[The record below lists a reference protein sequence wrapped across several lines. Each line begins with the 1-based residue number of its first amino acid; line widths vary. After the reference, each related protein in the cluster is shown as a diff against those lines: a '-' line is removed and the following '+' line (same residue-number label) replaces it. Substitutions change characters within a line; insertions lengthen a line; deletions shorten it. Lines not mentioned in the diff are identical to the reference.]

1 MDSGAPTRP
10 LDAAGE
16 CLQRGWAPIPV
27 PHRSKA
33 PVIRDWQLLRLS
45 ADALPEAF
53 PRAEMNIGV
62 LLGSPSLGL
71 IDVDLDT
78 PHARRLAVTFLPATG
93 AVFGRRSSPAS
104 HWLYKVTGEV
114 STIRFQDVSA
124 ASAERATLLECRS
137 TGTQTLVP
145 PSVHPS
151 GELVEWQRHEAPG
164 TVTATAL
171 LEATSSL
178 AAATLL
184 ARRWPEGSRHDAT
197 LALAGGL
204 LRTGWSAEAVETF
217 ILAVA
222 DAAGDDE
229 LEDRRRAIQSTVDAY
244 RTGARTVGWPRLGA
258 IIGESTIDQARRW
271 LGIKSTAER
280 SSSAT
285 VPPSL
290 SPVPPFPVEALPPL
304 AREFVVTGA
313 AALGCPPDFI
323 VPHLF
328 AFTGAIAGSSRRIEL
343 KPGFELTPIF
353 WVGVIGKPG
362 TVKSPALAYARRPI
376 QRLQQDAW
384 TRYQDAVKLWEQ
396 EKAAD
401 RGPHPQPEHYFAT
414 DTTTEAVA
422 SALMRSRGI
431 AVIHDELA
439 GWVNAFDAYR
449 KGGDRQT
456 WLSAWSGTPL
466 KPNRKTG
473 DHIYVSDPVA
483 CVLGGIQP
491 DVLSTL
497 SGEAA
502 RDDGFVPR
510 LLLCWPDAEPSPW
523 TDQIVPNEL
532 VDRMTNHLRQLR
544 LPGDVVRISRLDR
557 GAAITWATWFNEN
570 QRLLAGTEGLAAGW
584 GSKASVHLARIALV
598 LHLLA
603 LPPRRSGDPEP
614 DLSRA
619 TLEDAITILEYYR
632 SHLDRVLPAFGAS
645 RPSGRAGLTAR
656 VHRALG
662 RPGDAWVGRADLAVR
677 LGGHES
683 TEAITIALESLAAD
697 DDVEHRTTPTGGR
710 PRNEWRLVSRSN
722 WRWPGDP
729 PGQSPVAD
737 ALRSKPTRE
746 RGKGNDAIRN
756 QVELHSATRFSR
768 IHVTPVDGATGDDAD
783 LPTGWERWEEGE

>member
-1 MDSGAPTRP
+1 MDSGSPTRP
-10 LDAAGE
+10 VDAAGE
-16 CLQRGWAPIPV
+16 YLQRGWAPIPV

-33 PVIRDWQLLRLS
+33 PVIRDWQHLCLS
-45 ADALPEAF
+45 ADALPGAF
-53 PRAEMNIGV
+53 PRAELNIGV
-62 LLGSPSLGL
+62 LLGAPSQGL

-78 PHARRLAVTFLPATG
+78 PHSRRLAVTFLPATG

-104 HWLYKVTGEV
+104 HWLYKVTGEI
-114 STIRFQDVSA
+114 STIRFQDISA

-151 GELVEWQRHEAPG
+151 GEPVEWQRHDAPG
-164 TVTATAL
+164 TVTANAL
-171 LEATSSL
+171 RQATSSL

-197 LALAGGL
+197 LALASGL
-204 LRTGWSAEAVETF
+204 LRAGWSRDLVETF

-229 LEDRRRAIQSTVDAY
+229 LEDRRRAVQSTVDAY

-271 LGIKSTAER
+271 LGIRSTAER
-280 SSSAT
+280 PSPTT
-285 VPPSL
+285 VPPPL
-290 SPVPPFPVEALPPL
+290 APVPPFPVEALPPL

-362 TVKSPALAYARRPI
+362 TVKSPALAYARGPI

-384 TRYQDAVKLWEQ
+384 SRYQDAVKIWEQ
-396 EKAAD
+396 DKAAE
-401 RGPHPQPEHYFAT
+401 RSPRPQPEHFFAT

-449 KGGDRQT
+449 KAGDRQT

-491 DVLSTL
+491 DVLPTL

-510 LLLCWPDAEPSPW
+510 LLLCWPDAEPSLW
-523 TDQIVPNEL
+523 TDRSVPAEL
-532 VDRMTNHLRQLR
+532 VNHVTDHLRHLR
-544 LPGDVVRISRLDR
+544 LPGDLVRTTRLDPE
-557 GAAITWATWFNEN
+557 ATVTWASWYDEN
-570 QRLLAGTEGLAAGW
+570 QGLLTGAHGLTAGW
-584 GSKASVHLARIALV
+584 GAKASVHLARIALV

-603 LPPRRSGDPEP
+603 LPPSRPGEPEP
-614 DLSRA
+614 LLSRS
-619 TLEDAITILEYYR
+619 TLEDAITVLEYYR
-632 SHLDRVLPAFGAS
+632 AHLDRVLPAFGTPHS
-645 RPSGRAGLTAR
+645 GGRAGLAAR
-656 VHRALG
+656 VRRALG
-662 RPGDAWVGRADLAVR
+662 RSGDAWVGRADLAVR

-683 TEAITIALESLAAD
+683 ADSITGALDALASNG
-697 DDVEHRTTPTGGR
+697 DVERRTIPTGGR
-710 PRNEWRLVSRSN
+710 PREEWRLVSPS
-722 WRWPGDP
+722 GQHQSGYST
-729 PGQSPVAD
+729 GQSSVDDDPWAD
-737 ALRSKPTRE
+737 SDRD
-746 RGKGNDAIRN
+746 KGNDATRGRP
-756 QVELHSATRFSR
+756 ELHSPSSGFSR
-768 IHVTPVDGATGDDAD
+768 THVIPFERQKEVDGNL
-783 LPTGWERWEEGE
+783 LPGWERWEEGE